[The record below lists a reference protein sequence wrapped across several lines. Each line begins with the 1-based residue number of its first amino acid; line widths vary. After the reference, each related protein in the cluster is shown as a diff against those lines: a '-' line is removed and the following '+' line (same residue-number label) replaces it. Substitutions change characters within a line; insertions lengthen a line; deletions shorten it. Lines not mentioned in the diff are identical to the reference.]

1 MSIGFSLGTVSLTNI
16 RRVQM
21 GKKNR
26 KSPAKLQ
33 RPMTENINRSLAM
46 GTAIIKDEIEEEAKA
61 GKNREALA
69 ISKQMMIDYGNRG
82 PSTSTVLVED
92 NLEEEAND
100 IEDEIVEIREG
111 AKKEEPIAHNDDT
124 RRSSKG

>member
-1 MSIGFSLGTVSLTNI
+1 
-16 RRVQM
+16 
-21 GKKNR
+21 
-26 KSPAKLQ
+26 
-33 RPMTENINRSLAM
+33 MTENINRSLAM